1 MIFTNVLVLF
11 VFLQGAAPTSSTDE
25 SPRLDPEIERRMLLD
40 ARTGAARPPLLPEG
54 AFLTAVRGRVGFDDS
69 VGAWTLSTGRD
80 EGDVRVFGLLP
91 SRSLGDMLRII
102 DVAGERTD
110 FEVTGRVLVYDG
122 MNFLLPSFGARLT
135 DPTVPGIP
143 ADGALEAV
151 STDPDATPNSL
162 AIEDAGV
169 ADRLEARLR
178 NRIESLPTSSD
189 TGDVHVE
196 SIGTLGEGTRI
207 QNRRGA
213 IVRDQRTGTWRF
225 VFDARGSGPTDP
237 AMELLPCLLLERLQR
252 AAAAS
257 ELPPAVL
264 ISGELTSFGGR
275 NYLLPTLW
283 RPAASG
289 RNLVP

>member
-1 MIFTNVLVLF
+1 MTSAVDGRYLDSAIGTAGARLEWKLGSGMIFTNVLVLF

-189 TGDVHVE
+189 TGDVHVK

-207 QNRRGA
+207 QNRRCCQPCGRLPLKSSGHVQGIGRA
-213 IVRDQRTGTWRF
+213 MR
-225 VFDARGSGPTDP
+225 ARSR
-237 AMELLPCLLLERLQR
+237 LLRSALQMQ
-252 AAAAS
+252 
-257 ELPPAVL
+257 
-264 ISGELTSFGGR
+264 
-275 NYLLPTLW
+275 
-283 RPAASG
+283 
-289 RNLVP
+289 